1 MAITHTRSRRKPSG
15 GRYIGSRHKRKYEMA
30 NQPTLTGLG
39 NAKSISKRIIGGNI
53 KFRLLQAN
61 IANVYDPKT
70 KKYSKAAIKT
80 IVENPAN
87 RHYVRRNIMTKGT
100 IIETDKGKARIVNR
114 PGQEK
119 VVNAIL
125 L

>member
-1 MAITHTRSRRKPSG
+1 M
-15 GRYIGSRHKRKYEMA
+15 
-30 NQPTLTGLG
+30 TGL
-39 NAKSISKRIIGGNI
+39 AEKKSISMRTIGGHL
-53 KFRLLQAN
+53 KFRMLQVN

-70 KKYSKAAIKT
+70 KKHFKASIKT

-114 PGQEK
+114 PGQE
-119 VVNAIL
+119 NAINAVL